1 MSERDPTNPSYY
13 TKGIQPIDYADSH
26 AFNLYQHNVLK
37 YVTRYREKNGVEDLK
52 KARWYLDRLIKNEGM
67 AQHDGS

>member
-13 TKGIQPIDYADSH
+13 KKGIEPIDYADSH

-52 KARWYLDRLIKNEGM
+52 KARWYLDRLIKKEGI
-67 AQHDGS
+67 ASNDGS

>member
-13 TKGIQPIDYADSH
+13 TKGIEPIDYADSH

-52 KARWYLDRLIKNEGM
+52 KARWYLDRLIKKEGI
-67 AQHDGS
+67 ASNDGS

>member
-13 TKGIQPIDYADSH
+13 TKGIEPIAYADSH
-26 AFNLYQHNVLK
+26 AYNLYQHNVLK